1 MFVVSISVILCVL
14 WLCTGETLPG
24 EADQVLETLKFR
36 DGASSSY
43 LVALGFGIGV
53 LAAFTP
59 ARLLF
64 RYFAT
69 VVHELG
75 HALMAGALLARPRS
89 IFIHPSSSGLAM
101 WEVPPNWGRL
111 RAVLVSAAGYPA
123 PSLAALAAMNAV
135 QQGRVIAWSVFSVAV
150 LSVAVVILI
159 RNLWGLFW
167 TTGVVIGSY
176 YLYQVVSVEIAG
188 SIVAGVAGF
197 LAINSVQ
204 FAWIQFVLTRRARGS
219 GVDAEAIEGYTR
231 FPASLVALG
240 HLALTICLGFLAS
253 RLALHDQW
261 VDVSSWIKE
270 FY

>member
-1 MFVVSISVILCVL
+1 MFVVSVSVIICVL
-14 WLCTGETLPG
+14 WLCSGETLPLEVDRLL
-24 EADQVLETLKFR
+24 EALKLR
-36 DGASSSY
+36 DGASSSF
-43 LVALGFGIGV
+43 LVAFGFGIGV

-59 ARLLF
+59 ARLFF

-150 LSVAVVILI
+150 LSIAVLILI

-167 TTGVVIGSY
+167 TTGVVVGSY
-176 YLYQVVSVEIAG
+176 FLHRVVSVEIAG

-204 FAWIQFVLTRRARGS
+204 FAWIQLVLTRRARGS

-231 FPASLVALG
+231 IPSSLVAFG
-240 HLALTICLGFLAS
+240 HLVLTVYLGFLAS
-253 RLALHDQW
+253 RIALHDQW
-261 VDVSSWIKE
+261 VDISAWINE